1 MTLRTYCSLRGDKVL
16 NVVYQVYFLESIT
29 LDLFT
34 AVQSI
39 FLLYQSV
46 RRISHKL
53 TSSASK
59 KDRWDFMQYVAFE
72 FRGV

>member
-16 NVVYQVYFLESIT
+16 NVPSLFSRVDHTGSFYGSAVYFFT
-29 LDLFT
+29 L
-34 AVQSI
+34 
-39 FLLYQSV
+39 SV
-46 RRISHKL
+46 SQADHKL

-59 KDRWDFMQYVAFE
+59 RDRWDFMQYVAFE